1 MACAKMVG
9 RMLKAICPS
18 ADKLESRRIGERDN
32 EMDPVGL
39 VYPSDKSIAAVVFP
53 IAESLKQV
61 LMIPHFLSFE
71 IKLGESVV
79 HRFAVFP

>member
-9 RMLKAICPS
+9 RMLKAISPS

-53 IAESLKQV
+53 IAESLKEV
-61 LMIPHFLSFE
+61 PLIPHFLSF
-71 IKLGESVV
+71 KNNTW
-79 HRFAVFP
+79 